1 MRSHRLAAPG
11 LALVLGAAGVLAI
24 GGAALAVSPNTPA
37 APALAAGTNICGTN
51 PLDVEIVLDTSG
63 SMSSNKSGTPSHT
76 RLYWAQAA
84 ATQLVSDLDSHG
96 GVGTLH
102 HVGLTTFSGTT
113 ASVKLALGTST
124 AAQVDAAI
132 SALTAGGNTP
142 FKTGMAAGAKDL
154 TDHARTIDGIK
165 HVIIF
170 LSDGRP
176 NPDGPNTGW
185 GNGTSQRPTE
195 ASANT
200 FKDAADEVITIAIGA
215 GGTGSSAVDLTLMQN
230 LAKPNDS
237 SHHYNVLDS
246 SLLPTLFTSIFTQI
260 ACPAPDVTSTLH
272 AGDTNGAMISV
283 EQGSK
288 VSDQAIL
295 SGAKEG
301 FGGTVTYTVYS
312 DDQCKVVFADAGTMT
327 VRDGIAPSSDE
338 VAFPDAGSY
347 YWQIHYSPD
356 STHSSADS
364 ACGAEVLTVNK
375 SSATATPTD
384 ATPTA
389 TPTNAPTA
397 TPTTAPTTAPTP
409 VQSVEGATAT
419 PTKAP
424 TATPVQIVAGVT
436 SAPSATAPATTTG
449 NNSGG
454 GSGSPLFALLVALL
468 FGGLGVFAVEGQR
481 RNVRR

>member
-11 LALVLGAAGVLAI
+11 LAFVLGAAGVLAI
-24 GGAALAVSPNTPA
+24 GGAALAVSPNAPA
-37 APALAAGTNICGTN
+37 APAVAAGANICGTN

-63 SMSSNKSGTPSHT
+63 SMSSNSSGSPAHT

-124 AAQVDAAI
+124 AAQVDTAI
-132 SALTAGGNTP
+132 SALTASSNTP
-142 FKTGMAAGAKDL
+142 FKTGMAAGAADL
-154 TDHARTIDGIK
+154 TAHGRTVDNIT

-176 NPDGPNTGW
+176 NPDGPTSGW
-185 GNGTSQRPTE
+185 GNGTSQRPTL
-195 ASANT
+195 ADANA
-200 FKDAADEVITIAIGA
+200 FKGAADEVISIAIGQ
-215 GGTGSSAVDLTLMQN
+215 GGTGSSQVDLALMQN
-230 LAKPNDS
+230 LAKPNDA
-237 SHHYNVLDS
+237 SHSFNVVDS
-246 SLLPTLFTSIFTQI
+246 SLLPTLFKSIFTEI

-272 AGDTNGAMISV
+272 SGDISGAKISV
-283 EQGSK
+283 LDGAK
-288 VSDQAIL
+288 VTDQAVL
-295 SGAKEG
+295 SGAKDG

-312 DDQCKVVFADAGTMT
+312 DDQCTVVFADAGTKT
-327 VRDGIAPSSDE
+327 VTDGIAPASDE
-338 VAFPDAGSY
+338 ITFPAAGNY
-347 YWQIHYSPD
+347 HWRIHYSPD
-356 STHSSADS
+356 SSHSSADS
-364 ACGAEVLTVNK
+364 ACDAEVLTVTEEPGTPK
-375 SSATATPTD
+375 PTD
-384 ATPTA
+384 PPTA
-389 TPTNAPTA
+389 SPTNAPTA
-397 TPTTAPTTAPTP
+397 SPTTAPTTAPTP

-424 TATPVQIVAGVT
+424 TAVPSQGVAGVT
-436 SAPSATAPATTTG
+436 SVPSATAPATTTG

-468 FGGLGVFAVEGQR
+468 FGGLGVFAVEAQR
-481 RNVRR
+481 RSVRR